1 MSLII
6 RLKSMYTFMA
16 RKQLERREIE
26 LVCFIWSKL
35 LFSSHAYLTLKVI
48 YLSAHSHV
56 YKVPASGYE
65 ALDFFLFIKQ

>member
-1 MSLII
+1 
-6 RLKSMYTFMA
+6 MA

-56 YKVPASGYE
+56 YQLPSAS
-65 ALDFFLFIKQ
+65 